1 MTQKKRKLLIII
13 AAILLVAGGVTAAI
27 AYFDSTHLRIHGK
40 IETAEKYGWDYVIE
54 EETPYLA
61 PYHTFLII
69 GIAVAVIGL
78 AGLITLL
85 CVKPKTEIRA

>member
-1 MTQKKRKLLIII
+1 MT
-13 AAILLVAGGVTAAI
+13 
-27 AYFDSTHLRIHGK
+27 
-40 IETAEKYGWDYVIE
+40 E

-85 CVKPKTEIRA
+85 CVKPKKEIRA